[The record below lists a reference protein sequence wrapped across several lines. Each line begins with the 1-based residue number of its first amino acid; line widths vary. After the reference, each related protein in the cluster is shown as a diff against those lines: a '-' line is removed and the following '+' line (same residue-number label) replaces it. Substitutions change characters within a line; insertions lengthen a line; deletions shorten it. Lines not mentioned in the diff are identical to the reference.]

1 MTSFPSIDTNSARRR
16 ARDIAAFVLTICIAP
31 GAWAQTAR
39 TISGLVTDTTG
50 AVVTGASVSLRQQT
64 SGSTHTTATDG
75 VGRYRFENLAAGT
88 YELTVSSEGFEVARR
103 TLSMTTESAT
113 VDVEL
118 GLGALATTITV
129 REAGGTIADIAGK
142 TTASRLNIPN
152 TDLPVQVSSI
162 PLQVLE
168 SQGVRDMITAMRNVS
183 GASSFRGYGM
193 YEYENIR
200 GFAGST
206 AVNARLVDGMRIE
219 GNRLNSQLLGIEQ
232 IDVLKGPSALL
243 YGNSTLGGAVN
254 VILKKPQAEPGYEMF
269 YRGGRFNTHQV
280 AAGATGAI
288 LGAERVFYR
297 ADIGYE
303 NTEGWRQAGARRFSV
318 SPTVTWLVNN
328 ANQLVIRESFTRDEF
343 DGDAGLPVGVLN
355 DYPDLSL
362 STRFNTPQ
370 DFSRLHDSRTQVL
383 WNATLSNRLQFR
395 NSFFYLW
402 SNDQYFTAESLTYQP
417 SLNQVNRQF
426 LYFKHHRR
434 PVLNQADLTGT
445 FDMAGMPHQFLIGW
459 EYQDFYNFTNRSERR
474 SVATTPV
481 SLSTFAETHVPVPDF
496 PLSRV
501 DYFTNLSNA
510 FFWQDQIEVTDRVKI
525 NVGGRLDDFRRTSRN
540 DPYLD
545 GVSLGLGPELR
556 RHQTP
561 YTYRAGLVYSVAS
574 NQQAYVS
581 SATSF
586 RPVTVVPGD
595 GRELDPE
602 TGRSIEAG
610 HRWQGF
616 NGRFEVSTA
625 VYRIILRDVVVARG
639 NQIFDQAGQQ
649 SSKGIDIDVSGDI
662 GSGLRLMANYGYTV
676 PKYDEFFASNG
687 AVDLSGKRPRMT
699 QRHAGNFWLTKTWS
713 SGLATSAGARRLS
726 SIFNDDTNTLPIE
739 GYTLVNG
746 AISYRR
752 GNYELGLNVE
762 NLLNKKR
769 YFHPTW
775 LTTQVTPGQ
784 PINVFATLRVRFR

>member
-1 MTSFPSIDTNSARRR
+1 MTSHTSIDTPSASWR
-16 ARDIAAFVLTICIAP
+16 ARCGVLFVLMLCVSP
-31 GAWAQTAR
+31 GAFAQTAR
-39 TISGLVTDTTG
+39 MISGLVTDTTG
-50 AVVTGASVSLRQQT
+50 AVVSGVSVTLRNQTTG
-64 SGSTHTTATDG
+64 TTYGTTTDE
-75 VGRYRFENLAAGT
+75 VGRYRYENLAGGT
-88 YELTVSSEGFEVARR
+88 YELTFSSEGFEVARR
-103 TLSMTTESAT
+103 TLSLTTESAT

-118 GLGALATTITV
+118 GLGALTTTITV
-129 REAGGTIADIAGK
+129 REAGGTTADVGGK
-142 TTASRLNIPN
+142 TTASRMNIPN
-152 TDLPVQVSSI
+152 TELPVQVSSI

-168 SQGVRDMITAMRNVS
+168 SQGVRDMVTAMRNVS

-232 IDVLKGPSALL
+232 IDVLKGPSAIL

-254 VILKKPQAEPGYEMF
+254 VILKKPQAEPSYELF
-269 YRGGRFNTHQV
+269 YRGGSFNTHQV

-288 LGAERVFYR
+288 LGSQRLFYR

-303 NTEGWRQAGARRFSV
+303 NTEGWREAGARRFSV
-318 SPTVTWLVNN
+318 SPTLTWLVSNG
-328 ANQLVIRESFTRDEF
+328 NQLVVRESFTRDEF
-343 DGDAGLPVGVLN
+343 DGDAGIPVGLLN
-355 DYPDLSL
+355 DVKL

-370 DFSRLHDSRTQVL
+370 DFARLHDSRTQVL
-383 WNATLSNRLQFR
+383 WNATLSDRLQFR

-417 SLNQVNRQF
+417 ALNQVNRQF

-434 PVLNQADLTGT
+434 PVLNQADLTGA
-445 FDMAGMPHQFLIGW
+445 FDVLGMPHQFLVGY

-481 SLSTFAETHVPVPDF
+481 SLATFAETHVPVPDF

-501 DYFTNLSNA
+501 DHSTNLSNA
-510 FFWQDQIEVTDRVKI
+510 VFWQDQIAVTDRLKI

-561 YTYRAGLVYSVAS
+561 YTYRAGAVYSVTG

-595 GRELDPE
+595 GRELEPE

-625 VYRIILRDVVVARG
+625 IYRIILRNVVVGRG

-662 GSGLRLMANYGYTV
+662 GSGLRLIANYGYTV

-699 QRHAGNFWLTKTWS
+699 QRHAGNFWLTKSWS
-713 SGLATSAGARRLS
+713 SGLATSAGVRRLS
-726 SIFNDDTNTLPIE
+726 SIFNDDLNAIPLE

-762 NLLNKKR
+762 NLLDKNR

-775 LTTQVTPGQ
+775 LTSQVTPGQ